1 MMSSSSVVTLF
12 TVQPPP
18 RRGPS
23 AFLVSLL
30 VHGVAFALLLLGLR
44 RAPHLEDR
52 SLIQRYTVRLLSPP
66 KLERQKPQSA
76 RGGITYSGSQNDSLA
91 PAPGGSPAAL
101 SYVPP
106 QVAPLHPAPQTL
118 VQPDAPPD
126 LQLAQVIPIPVVVMW
141 SSDNTPFK
149 KIVPPPP
156 QKPTAADV
164 LPAIIKPNREP
175 NLADLKISTTPFRT
189 QAPTLPPSTTSPVVV
204 RRPEPTKQI
213 PVTSSV
219 TSEQPIPARVM
230 SLSDIQSR
238 EPVMIPLANQTAQS
252 ISSESLTLGLPE
264 KSAGAG
270 GSGNPA
276 SKQNG
281 VGAGEGPGNQASK
294 QNGNGVAA
302 NSGAQGAKAAPGS
315 GSIAGNGANTG
326 AAPGSGGGSGSG
338 AGSGSIAESDIGS
351 GSVGGSG
358 IGSEPSVTRITLPK
372 DGQFGVVVVGSSLAE
387 QYPETVEIWK
397 GRLVYTV
404 YLHVGLSKNWI
415 LQYSLPR
422 TEAAATASVTRP
434 DAPWPYD
441 ILRPDLL
448 PTDFN
453 SDAIMVHGFINL
465 AGAFERLAVVFPPD
479 FTQAKFLLSALKRW
493 HFRPASQA
501 GQVAAVEVLLIIPET
516 AE

>member
-1 MMSSSSVVTLF
+1 MVTLF

-30 VHGVAFALLLLGLR
+30 VHGVAFGLLLLGLR

-66 KLERQKPQSA
+66 KLEPQKPQSA

-106 QVAPLHPAPQTL
+106 QIAPLHPAPQTL
-118 VQPDAPPD
+118 IQPDAPPD
-126 LQLAQVIPIPVVVMW
+126 LQLAQVVPIPAVVMW
-141 SSDNTPFK
+141 SPDNTPFK

-175 NLADLKISTTPFRT
+175 DVADLKISATPFRT
-189 QAPTLPPSTTSPVVV
+189 QAPTLLPSTTSPVVV

-213 PVTSSV
+213 PVTSSA
-219 TSEQPIPARVM
+219 TSEQPTPARVM

-238 EPVMIPLANQTAQS
+238 EPVMVPLANQTAQS
-252 ISSESLTLGLPE
+252 ASSDSLTLGLPE

-281 VGAGEGPGNQASK
+281 TGAREGAGNQAGK
-294 QNGNGVAA
+294 QSGNGAAA
-302 NSGAQGAKAAPGS
+302 NSGAPGAKGAPGG
-315 GSIAGNGANTG
+315 GSTARNGANTG
-326 AAPGSGGGSGSG
+326 PTPGSG
-338 AGSGSIAESDIGS
+338 AGSGSITESDIGS
-351 GSVGGSG
+351 GSVGTAATEGSG

-372 DGQFGVVVVGSSLAE
+372 DGQYGVVVVGSSLAE

-422 TEAAATASVTRP
+422 AEEAAAAASVTRP

-448 PTDFN
+448 PTDFD
-453 SDAIMVHGFINL
+453 SDAIMIHGFINL

-479 FTQAKFLLSALKRW
+479 FTQAKFLLGALKRW

-501 GQVAAVEVLLIIPET
+501 GQVAPVEVLLIIPEP